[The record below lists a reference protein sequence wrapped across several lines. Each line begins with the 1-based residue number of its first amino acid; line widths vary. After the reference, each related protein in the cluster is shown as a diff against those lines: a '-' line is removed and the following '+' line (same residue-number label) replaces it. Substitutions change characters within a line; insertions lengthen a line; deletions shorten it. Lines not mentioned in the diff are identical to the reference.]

1 MGASR
6 SKPPSQ
12 RQLRVGEEIRHAL
25 VRVLDRGDLRDPRL
39 CEANVTITQV
49 EVSPDLQ
56 NATAFV
62 VPLGGNQSDEIVQ
75 TLNRAAGYLR
85 GQLGREVQL
94 RHTPRLGFEPDLS
107 FDRAD
112 EVERLLSSPRVRR
125 DLERADEIGP
135 KDARDREEAHK
146 ESSDDGS

>member
-12 RQLRVGEEIRHAL
+12 RQLRVGEEIRHVL
-25 VRVLDRGDLRDPRL
+25 VRVLDRGDLHDPRL
-39 CEANVTITQV
+39 CEAKVTITQV

-62 VPLGGNQSDEIVQ
+62 VPLGGNQSDELVQ
-75 TLNRAAGYLR
+75 ALNQAAGYLR

-112 EVERLLSSPRVRR
+112 EIERLLSRPRVRR
-125 DLERADEIGP
+125 DLERTDESGP
-135 KDARDREEAHK
+135 KDVRDREEAHK
-146 ESSDDGS
+146 ESGDDGS

>member
-1 MGASR
+1 M
-6 SKPPSQ
+6 
-12 RQLRVGEEIRHAL
+12 
-25 VRVLDRGDLRDPRL
+25 RVLDRGDLRDPLLR
-39 CEANVTITQV
+39 EANVTITQV

-62 VPLGGNQSDEIVQ
+62 VPLGGNQSDEIVRA
-75 TLNRAAGYLR
+75 LNRAAGYLR
-85 GQLGREVQL
+85 GQLGREIQL

-112 EVERLLSSPRVRR
+112 EIERLLSSPRVRR
-125 DLERADEIGP
+125 DLERADESGP
-135 KDARDREEAHK
+135 NDLRDREEAHK

>member
-12 RQLRVGEEIRHAL
+12 RQLRVGEEVRHAL
-25 VRVLDRGDLRDPRL
+25 VRILGRGDLHDPL
-39 CEANVTITQV
+39 LSAASLTVTQV

-62 VPLGGNQSDEIVQ
+62 VPLGGCQMDEVVRA
-75 TLNRAAGYLR
+75 LNRAAGFLR
-85 GQLGREVQL
+85 GQLGREVHL
-94 RHTPRLGFEPDLS
+94 RYTPRLGFAADQS

-112 EVERLLSSPRVRR
+112 EVERLLHSPRVRR
-125 DLERADEIGP
+125 DLEQAGEDSEE
-135 KDARDREEAHK
+135 REEAA
-146 ESSDDGS
+146 DDGA

>member
-12 RQLRVGEEIRHAL
+12 RQLRIGEEVRHVL
-25 VRVLDRGDLRDPRL
+25 VRILGRGDLRDPL
-39 CEANVTITQV
+39 LSDANVTVTQV

-62 VPLGGNQSDEIVQ
+62 VPLGGSQADEIVRA
-75 TLNRAAGYLR
+75 LNRAAGYLR

-94 RHTPRLGFEPDLS
+94 RCTPRLVFEPDRS

-112 EVERLLSSPRVRR
+112 EIERLLRSPRVRR
-125 DLERADEIGP
+125 DLDRAGD
-135 KDARDREEAHK
+135 DAPDHDSLDREEAG
-146 ESSDDGS
+146 DDGA

>member
-12 RQLRVGEEIRHAL
+12 RQLRVGEEVRHAL
-25 VRVLDRGDLRDPRL
+25 VRILGRGDLHDPL
-39 CEANVTITQV
+39 LSAASLTVTQV

-62 VPLGGNQSDEIVQ
+62 VPLGGSQMDEVVRA
-75 TLNRAAGYLR
+75 LNRAAGFLR
-85 GQLGREVQL
+85 GQLGREVHL
-94 RHTPRLGFEPDLS
+94 RYTPRLGFAADQS

-112 EVERLLSSPRVRR
+112 EVERLLHSPRVRR
-125 DLERADEIGP
+125 DLEQAGEDSEE
-135 KDARDREEAHK
+135 REEAA
-146 ESSDDGS
+146 DDGA

>member
-25 VRVLDRGDLRDPRL
+25 VRVLSRGDLHDPAL
-39 CEANVTITQV
+39 SGANVTVTQV

-62 VPLGGNQSDEIVQ
+62 VPLGGEHMDEIVAA
-75 TLNRAAGYLR
+75 LNRAAGFVR

-94 RHTPRLGFEPDLS
+94 RYTPRIGFAPDVS

-112 EVERLLSSPRVRR
+112 EVERLLRSPRVRR
-125 DLERADEIGP
+125 DLEHAGEGDG
-135 KDARDREEAHK
+135 DGGEAGN
-146 ESSDDGS
+146 DGS